1 MVQLTFL
8 ETMFYVMN
16 VCLQHVWNTTLVSV
30 ILKDISVPLLATL
43 LCGVCNWSTMFCV
56 YGNPNNCRL
65 QHERT
70 YRTPTLIKLQ
80 IMCCEMSNFIAQHT
94 AIYCCIVVLITF
106 VLCTVLF
113 IFYAVQ
119 ANQFCCMLCFYC
131 YQNTLSLT
139 LQFT

>member
-1 MVQLTFL
+1 
-8 ETMFYVMN
+8 MFYVMN

-65 QHERT
+65 QRERT
-70 YRTPTLIKLQ
+70 YRAPTLIKLQ

-113 IFYAVQ
+113 IFLCSTGKSVLLHVMFLLLPKHLVLDIAIHLIQDVAVI
-119 ANQFCCMLCFYC
+119 
-131 YQNTLSLT
+131 
-139 LQFT
+139 